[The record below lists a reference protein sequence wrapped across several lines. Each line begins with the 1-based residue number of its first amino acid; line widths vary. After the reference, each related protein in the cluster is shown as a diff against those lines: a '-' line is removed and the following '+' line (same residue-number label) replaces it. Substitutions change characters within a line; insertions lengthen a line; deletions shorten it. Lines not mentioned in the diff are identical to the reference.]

1 MKVFVQNYTAEQL
14 LIKGCLKRDPKSQR
28 ALYEKFAGKMYAI
41 CLRYIKDETAAE
53 DVLVKG
59 FTKIF
64 EKIAQYKGE
73 GSFEGW
79 IRKIMVNESLQ
90 YNRKNKNI
98 HLNVHI
104 ETAHHVMN
112 FEVIE
117 SQIAAEDLLKII
129 GQLPDGYRTTFNLYA
144 IEGYSHQE
152 IADMLNISVNTS
164 KSQLSRARAMLRKA
178 IMDISAVSSE
188 KNTISHEG

>member
-1 MKVFVQNYTAEQL
+1 MLIKNSTDKQL
-14 LIKGCLKRDPKSQR
+14 LIKGCIKNDPKSQR
-28 ALYEKFAGKMYAI
+28 LLYDRFAGKMYAI
-41 CLRYIKDETAAE
+41 CLRYIKDEASAE

-64 EKIAQYKGE
+64 EKIKQYKGD

-79 IRKIMVNESLQ
+79 MRRIMVNESLQ
-90 YNRKNKNI
+90 YIRKNKNM
-98 HLNVHI
+98 HLTVDI
-104 ETAHHVMN
+104 ETAHHIMD

-152 IADMLNISVNTS
+152 IAEMLDISINTS
-164 KSQLSRARAMLRKA
+164 KSQLSRARALLRKG
-178 IMDISAVSSE
+178 IMDLAEGSSE
-188 KNTISHEG
+188 KNTISHER